1 MLNFNEHITQ
11 KINKCSRIIELMK
24 RLSLILPR
32 KQLLKICKTSVRYHL
47 DRADIMMNLY
57 DKPFNSSFKE
67 ELEKGQY
74 SAASIITEAIKR
86 TSWKYFL

>member
-1 MLNFNEHITQ
+1 
-11 KINKCSRIIELMK
+11 MK

-57 DKPFNSSFKE
+57 DKPFNSSFNE
-67 ELEKGQY
+67 ELEKGHY